1 VQAIVTTALP
11 SIRKDLGGGLDDR
24 EWTVSAYILTC
35 AVLGM
40 FGAALGDRF
49 GRRGLFVTGLAIFTA
64 ASAPAAFTFPYR
76 ARHR

>member
-1 VQAIVTTALP
+1 MKGERLHPHLRGPGV
-11 SIRKDLGGGLDDR
+11 
-24 EWTVSAYILTC
+24 
-35 AVLGM
+35 

-64 ASAPAAFTFPYR
+64 ASAPAAFTFPYC